1 MLEHTQKENRKAL
14 VIEDEEGSRSFFYP
28 NLICIE
34 DKKFLPWMKDPDFT
48 FLCNGDDNSSI
59 SSLNFHSV
67 PRIASAKKVLRDLN
81 KRYTSLFIGQ
91 DYNLDEILAEERS
104 FLNSNLLYFIAVTDR
119 NEDTLYHSHM
129 VARYTLMLSKALG
142 IEDKE
147 FLTSIERGALLHD
160 IGKIGIPEGIL
171 RKPGPL
177 TDTEKEIIK
186 NHPFLGYEMIK
197 EFDFLKKSAQV
208 VLYHHEHYDGSGYPY
223 GLAGEEIPIEA
234 RIFALA
240 DTFDALTSDRPYR
253 KGKSFDEALVEMEKN
268 CGSQFDP
275 LLADIF
281 ISLPLDRLER
291 IKEETYQYLSPRKVH

>member
-1 MLEHTQKENRKAL
+1 MLGNTRKEDKKTL
-14 VIEDEEGSRSFFYP
+14 IIEDEEGVRSFFYP
-28 NLICIE
+28 NLVIFE
-34 DKKFLPWMKDPDFT
+34 EQSFFPWSRQENFEI
-48 FLCNGDDNSSI
+48 FNNGYNNPTI
-59 SSLNFHSV
+59 PSLNFHFV
-67 PRIASAKKVLRDLN
+67 PKIVSAKKVLRDLN
-81 KRYTSLFIGQ
+81 LKYTSLFMGQ
-91 DYNLDEILAEERS
+91 DYKLDEILSEERS

-119 NEDTLYHSHM
+119 NEDTLFHSQM
-129 VARYTLMLSKALG
+129 VARYTLLLSNALG

-177 TDTEKEIIK
+177 SEPEKEIVK
-186 NHPFLGYEMIK
+186 NHPLLGYEMIK
-197 EFDFLKKSAQV
+197 EFDFLKKAAQV
-208 VLYHHEHYDGSGYPY
+208 VLYHHEHYDGGGYPY

-253 KGKSFDEALVEMEKN
+253 KGMSFDEALVEIEKGCN
-268 CGSQFDP
+268 SQFDP

-281 ISLPLDRLER
+281 LSLPLEKLEKL
-291 IKEETYQYLSPRKVH
+291 KEDTYEYLSPRLGH

>member
-1 MLEHTQKENRKAL
+1 MLDHTQKENKKAL
-14 VIEDEEGSRSFFYP
+14 IIEDDEGSRSFFYP
-28 NLICIE
+28 NLICVE
-34 DKKFLPWMKDPDFT
+34 EENFLPWIKTQDFA
-48 FLCNGDDNSSI
+48 FLGNGNNNSSI
-59 SSLNFHSV
+59 LSLNFQSV
-67 PRIASAKKVLRDLN
+67 PKIASAKKVLRDLN
-81 KRYTSLFIGQ
+81 QRYTSLFIGQ
-91 DYNLDEILAEERS
+91 GYKLDEVLSEERS

-119 NEDTLYHSHM
+119 NEDTLYHSQM
-129 VARYTLMLSKALG
+129 VARYTFLLSKALG

-177 TDTEKEIIK
+177 TETEKEIVK

-197 EFDFLKKSAQV
+197 EFDFLKKAAQV
-208 VLYHHEHYDGSGYPY
+208 VLYHHEHYNGDGYPY

-268 CGSQFDP
+268 CGTQFDP

-281 ISLPLDRLER
+281 LSLPLDKLEQ
-291 IKEETYQYLSPRKVH
+291 IKEDTYEYLSPRLVH